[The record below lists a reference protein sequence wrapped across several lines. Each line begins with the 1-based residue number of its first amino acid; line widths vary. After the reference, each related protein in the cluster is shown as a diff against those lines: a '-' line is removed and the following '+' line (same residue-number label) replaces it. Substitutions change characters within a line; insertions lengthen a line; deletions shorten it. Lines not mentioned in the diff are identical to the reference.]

1 MQMSCM
7 MSRVKKYCFA
17 AGCGLLLPLLFSC
30 AQPEARLPLTPLN
43 EETMTQDYLIGAEDI
58 IEVMVWKNPDLS
70 RVVNVRPDGRI
81 SLPLIGDVQAAGL
94 TAIQLRDSISE
105 SLKNYYKQTPEVS
118 VIVNQVNSY
127 AIYVLGEVRTPG
139 KYVVKSGT
147 TFLQAVTLAGGFTD
161 FASKSNILLRRRG
174 IGDAQETAIGIAYKD
189 VLVGKQSNILLKPG
203 DTIIIP

>member
-1 MQMSCM
+1 
-7 MSRVKKYCFA
+7 
-17 AGCGLLLPLLFSC
+17 
-30 AQPEARLPLTPLN
+30 
-43 EETMTQDYLIGAEDI
+43 MTQDYLIGAEDI